1 MGASNDTKDLV
12 QFNYLSEI
20 ALVTRGA
27 NRHVLLKKA

>member
-1 MGASNDTKDLV
+1 LV